1 MVRRAGPPPS
11 PLLSARMMS
20 SCVPKPGGAGVGE
33 RASTGRSPGMR
44 SLGRRGSGVEDED
57 AGVGEGRRHGGGV
70 IQRSGDYGVAG
81 AAAWRSGSRSG
92 SGAATKRNAGGAG
105 AAAWRGGSGSGSGAA
120 TKRSAGGAGV
130 ASWRG
135 ADGARSSMRRWRCG
149 RRPPTRM
156 A

>member
-20 SCVPKPGGAGVGE
+20 SCVQKPGGAGVGE

-70 IQRSGDYGVAG
+70 IQRGGVAG
-81 AAAWRSGSRSG
+81 AAAWRSASRSG
-92 SGAATKRNAGGAG
+92 SGATGQ
-105 AAAWRGGSGSGSGAA
+105 AAKSLAE
-120 TKRSAGGAGV
+120 
-130 ASWRG
+130 
-135 ADGARSSMRRWRCG
+135 
-149 RRPPTRM
+149 PPEVPFFLLHETN
-156 A
+156 